1 MRSFTLK
8 AALAAILVS
17 SSLAGAYAASPS
29 GVTIDRGAA
38 QPNGEAWEDNP
49 QPTDQ
54 LVTGSIT
61 APAKSAMQSQAA
73 PSQAAPAYRPRLAHI
88 VREVGKAD
96 HRIHSDHARG
106 LLTRAEY
113 RQFDARVAAIR
124 ADAVKTAGMHQ
135 GALPRGHYDRLQARL
150 MQLDRDVRHAA
161 IT

>member
-17 SSLAGAYAASPS
+17 SSLAGAYAAQQNS
-29 GVTIDRGAA
+29 VAIDRGAA

-54 LVTGSIT
+54 LVTGSIA
-61 APAKSAMQSQAA
+61 APAKPVTQTRAA
-73 PSQAAPAYRPRLAHI
+73 PGQAAPAYRPRLAHI
-88 VREVGKAD
+88 VREVGRAD

-113 RQFDARVAAIR
+113 RQFDARAAAIR
-124 ADAVKTAGMHQ
+124 ADAMKTAGMHR
-135 GALPRGHYDRLQARL
+135 GALPRGHYDSLQARL

-161 IT
+161 IG